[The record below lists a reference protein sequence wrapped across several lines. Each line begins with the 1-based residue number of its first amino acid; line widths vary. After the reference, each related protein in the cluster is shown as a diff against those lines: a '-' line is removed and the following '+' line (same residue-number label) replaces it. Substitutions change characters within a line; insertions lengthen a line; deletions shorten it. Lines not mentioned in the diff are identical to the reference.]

1 VPLQSRSRPPAAT
14 NQGARTHVCF
24 VVVCNAALLE
34 SVRKML
40 DQQERNMASEAKQL
54 ASVGEYLRLRQ
65 EKLNLVETSFTNRGA
80 GTNSNDMSYSA
91 PVRAVPLLT

>member
-1 VPLQSRSRPPAAT
+1 MYCVYT
-14 NQGARTHVCF
+14 
-24 VVVCNAALLE
+24 ALLE

-65 EKLNLVETSFTNRGA
+65 EKLNLVETSFTTA
-80 GTNSNDMSYSA
+80 GPTSNDMSYSV
-91 PVRAVPLLT
+91 PVRVLHDLATI

>member
-1 VPLQSRSRPPAAT
+1 MYT
-14 NQGARTHVCF
+14 
-24 VVVCNAALLE
+24 ALLE

-65 EKLNLVETSFTNRGA
+65 EKLNLVETSFTNA
-80 GTNSNDMSYSA
+80 GPTSNDMSFLA
-91 PVRAVPLLT
+91 PVRVLQDLATAYGSR